1 MNHSKE
7 IFSLTT
13 YQHSVPF
20 IVSVVV
26 IAAGEAGESS
36 QGSTHSSCLSHSG
49 VGEAVRSF
57 YTFTM
62 GITKL
67 RGKSLGSL
75 TRLSCFSFLKILLM
89 LKAKNAEGWWVEYN
103 MEIVMQ
109 SGV

>member
-20 IVSVVV
+20 IVSMGV
-26 IAAGEAGESS
+26 IAAGESS

-49 VGEAVRSF
+49 VGEAVRPF

-89 LKAKNAEGWWVEYN
+89 LKAKNVEGWWVEYN